1 MKKFLSLSVTLI
13 MITTLFT
20 GCLLLPENSGTSSE
34 TTRQT
39 SVSETTTVSETTK
52 ESVSIEEETTVPIET
67 TISTETVSETE
78 IPVTEETPSET
89 TLPEESENSVSTSKT
104 TIATTTPIVT
114 TTRATTTT
122 PAPKKDFTDKMVVHF
137 IDVGQGDSIFI
148 ELPNDETMLIDA
160 VETDKGRDVVSY
172 IHSQGYDTLNYV

>member
-20 GCLLLPENSGTSSE
+20 GCLLLPENSGTSPE
-34 TTRQT
+34 TTKPT
-39 SVSETTTVSETTK
+39 SVSETTAVSETTE

-104 TIATTTPIVT
+104 TIAKPYNLYRFTAFAILAVMFGKI
-114 TTRATTTT
+114 
-122 PAPKKDFTDKMVVHF
+122 PK
-137 IDVGQGDSIFI
+137 
-148 ELPNDETMLIDA
+148 A
-160 VETDKGRDVVSY
+160 VLWV
-172 IHSQGYDTLNYV
+172 